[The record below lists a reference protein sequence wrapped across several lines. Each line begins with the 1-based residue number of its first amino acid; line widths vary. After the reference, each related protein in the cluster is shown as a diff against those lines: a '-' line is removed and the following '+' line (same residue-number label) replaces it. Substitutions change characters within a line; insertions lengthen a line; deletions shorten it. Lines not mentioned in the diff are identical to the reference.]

1 MARPRNDQEGPG
13 ARERMQEAFWE
24 LLREKSF
31 AKITVGDVA
40 RTAQVNRNA
49 FYYHFDNTLEQRT
62 DPHPTLLADKGVHHR
77 LESQGT
83 FLIQHL
89 EHKPAIIGDAVLP
102 VLEVGEQRN
111 RPPQR
116 NPLPRRLHHDPT
128 P

>member
-49 FYYHFDNTLEQRT
+49 FYYHFDNTLDLAQKTIRE
-62 DPHPTLLADKGVHHR
+62 TLPLHR
-77 LESQGT
+77 G
-83 FLIQHL
+83 
-89 EHKPAIIGDAVLP
+89 
-102 VLEVGEQRN
+102 
-111 RPPQR
+111 
-116 NPLPRRLHHDPT
+116 
-128 P
+128 